1 MSLRRC
7 VLLTRQLWAFER
19 STWGEH
25 SEAFKELATESMKHG
40 SLIVGTGCG
49 TAGSAYG
56 LRQSLWF
63 QQVWCPAGQPGPLAF
78 TTMTDSGTD
87 KRVLVLHKKRDD
99 SDTQEERAVRR

>member
-1 MSLRRC
+1 MSPRRC

-19 STWGEH
+19 STLGERF
-25 SEAFKELATESMKHG
+25 EAFKKLATESTKHG

-63 QQVWCPAGQPGPLAF
+63 QQVWCPAGQPGPLAS
-78 TTMTDSGTD
+78 TTMTDSGTG
-87 KRVLVLHKKRDD
+87 KRELVLHKKRDD
-99 SDTQEERAVRR
+99 PGTQEERAVTR